1 MMGFQIVHSSV
12 DPKIIGRLR
21 MREAPSA
28 KQVIEAFKDRPPNDL
43 ETATEWFA
51 FLATKQG

>member
-12 DPKIIGRLR
+12 DQKIIGGLR

-28 KQVIEAFKDRPPNDL
+28 EQVIKVFRERSPPDS
-43 ETATEWFA
+43 ETAIEWFA

>member
-12 DPKIIGRLR
+12 DQKIINRLR
-21 MREAPSA
+21 MRDAPLA
-28 KQVIEAFKDRPPNDL
+28 KQVIEAFKDRPPNDIK
-43 ETATEWFA
+43 TATDWFA